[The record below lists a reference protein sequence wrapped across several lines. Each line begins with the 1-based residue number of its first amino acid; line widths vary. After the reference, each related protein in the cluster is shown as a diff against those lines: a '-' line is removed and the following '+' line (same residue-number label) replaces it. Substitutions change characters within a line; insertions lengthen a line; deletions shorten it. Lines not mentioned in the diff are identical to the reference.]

1 MAYDALRT
9 IMLTIPEG
17 TVNWRFHARAG
28 FGDAADAT
36 TAFAGSV
43 NSRGLENRTASP
55 ANWLCRYPVLM
66 GFLSARP
73 CREGASRVL
82 RVKKRTI
89 GGCGEYAGERGL
101 Y

>member
-1 MAYDALRT
+1 MRVPVSAMRGRRDHGFRRKCELERT
-9 IMLTIPEG
+9 GEQD
-17 TVNWRFHARAG
+17 R
-28 FGDAADAT
+28 
-36 TAFAGSV
+36 
-43 NSRGLENRTASP
+43 SP

-66 GFLSARP
+66 DFLSARP

>member
-43 NSRGLENRTASP
+43 NSRGLENRTAAPQIGS
-55 ANWLCRYPVLM
+55 V
-66 GFLSARP
+66 GIP
-73 CREGASRVL
+73 C
-82 RVKKRTI
+82 
-89 GGCGEYAGERGL
+89 
-101 Y
+101 

>member
-43 NSRGLENRTASP
+43 NSRGLDELDPKNET
-55 ANWLCRYPVLM
+55 
-66 GFLSARP
+66 
-73 CREGASRVL
+73 
-82 RVKKRTI
+82 
-89 GGCGEYAGERGL
+89 GG
-101 Y
+101 